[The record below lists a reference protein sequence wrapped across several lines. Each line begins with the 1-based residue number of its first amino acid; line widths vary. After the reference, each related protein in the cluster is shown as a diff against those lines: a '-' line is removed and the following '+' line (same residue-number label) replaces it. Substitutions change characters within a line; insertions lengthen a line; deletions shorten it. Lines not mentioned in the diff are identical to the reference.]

1 MRMEWVFIGGT
12 SLAVICLLLALYY
25 LIVQFRIGR
34 KMKRLEMKRTAN
46 RKKRKRL
53 FGRKKKLL
61 AAKKTALKWFVFL
74 FSISVIASLG
84 TGYLY
89 YQTLI
94 KLSSQDK
101 QSILEGYSLLREFQQ
116 QIEVSSNQSEEQVKT
131 EENIRHLATKLASF
145 GTVKASILNSSE
157 GQGRLN
163 RYYKSLSQLG
173 INTSQQV
180 NSIYGNPEL
189 ATEFLEDTKRAIKIE
204 RTVFSYYKVDENRLY
219 K

>member
-1 MRMEWVFIGGT
+1 M
-12 SLAVICLLLALYY
+12 LLKTF
-25 LIVQFRIGR
+25 QFKIGR
-34 KMKRLEMKRTAN
+34 KVKLLEMKRTTN
-46 RKKRKRL
+46 KKKRKKL
-53 FGRKKKLL
+53 FIRKKKLL
-61 AAKKTALKWFVFL
+61 ATKKTALKWFVFL
-74 FSISVIASLG
+74 FSISTIASLG

-94 KLSSQDK
+94 NLSSRDK
-101 QSILEGYSLLREFQQ
+101 QSILKGYSLLREFEQ
-116 QIEVSSNQSEEQVKT
+116 QIEISGNQSEEQIKT

-145 GTVKASILNSSE
+145 GTVKASLLNSSE

-163 RYYKSLSQLG
+163 RYYNSLSQLG

-180 NSIYGNPEL
+180 NSIYGNVEL
-189 ATEFLEDTKRAIKIE
+189 VTELLADAERAIKIE